1 MCMCQRTP
9 GSYHFQLE
17 GPVFPCVKFNFFCLA
32 CARLSTSERP
42 AEVKSKDEPK
52 EAKAERPKPAVRS
65 RKLAPEKP
73 VEEMSIDEMIQAVD
87 EPGPEPSK
95 KTPREIE
102 ESSEE
107 EPVRGLFKLVE
118 MFGKFSEMASV
129 LIRTRLL
136 LRFCSYNFSLDSS
149 YSQCVRII

>member
-1 MCMCQRTP
+1 MCMCQRTS

-17 GPVFPCVKFNFFCLA
+17 GPVFLCVTFNFFCLA

-42 AEVKSKDEPK
+42 AEIKSKDEPK
-52 EAKAERPKPAVRS
+52 EAKSERPKPAVRS

-95 KTPREIE
+95 KSPREIE

-107 EPVRGLFKLVE
+107 EPVRRLFKLVE
-118 MFGKFSEMASV
+118 MFSEMASV
-129 LIRTRLL
+129 LIKTRLL

-149 YSQCVRII
+149 YSQCVRIISKA